1 MYIKNLRY
9 NKIRSSH
16 RYSDDLATIVLDQ
29 ILPNNYS
36 SILIQ
41 RNEDLF
47 IWILVFKDCLINE
60 EYITTLHPDFSSH
73 IFGTLFLIRKC
84 NPQTFGDEFDS
95 HQ

>member
-1 MYIKNLRY
+1 MILERG
-9 NKIRSSH
+9 RVQSSVQKLNFIN
-16 RYSDDLATIVLDQ
+16 S
-29 ILPNNYS
+29 NN
-36 SILIQ
+36 
-41 RNEDLF
+41 
-47 IWILVFKDCLINE
+47 CLINE